1 MNTELDNQSVRQ
13 SFSHLVIPSVSQ
25 VCPSV
30 RQSLNQSVMS
40 VRPSVCQSISQLV
53 SPLERLFSNFLL
65 SMNQVKE
72 RIRQEQDEERQRL
85 ESEMQRLVALEEE
98 HRRKVMAKEL
108 EMSRIKDDL
117 ERKWERERRQV
128 FHLTELSASLFRQL

>member
-25 VCPSV
+25 VGPSV
-30 RQSLNQSVMS
+30 RQSLNQSAMS

-128 FHLTELSASLFRQL
+128 FHLTELSASLFR

>member
-40 VRPSVCQSISQLV
+40 VRPSVCQSISQLG

-128 FHLTELSASLFRQL
+128 FHLTELSASLFR

>member
-1 MNTELDNQSVRQ
+1 MNTELGNQSVRQ
-13 SFSHLVIPSVSQ
+13 SLSHLVIPSVSQ

-128 FHLTELSASLFRQL
+128 FHLTELSASLFR

>member
-128 FHLTELSASLFRQL
+128 FHLTELSASLFR

>member
-117 ERKWERERRQV
+117 ERKWERERQQV
-128 FHLTELSASLFRQL
+128 FHLTELSASLFR

>member
-30 RQSLNQSVMS
+30 RQSLNQSVVS

-128 FHLTELSASLFRQL
+128 FHLNELSASLFR

>member
-1 MNTELDNQSVRQ
+1 M
-13 SFSHLVIPSVSQ
+13 
-25 VCPSV
+25 
-30 RQSLNQSVMS
+30 
-40 VRPSVCQSISQLV
+40 
-53 SPLERLFSNFLL
+53 ERLISNFLL
-65 SMNQVKE
+65 FMNQVKE

-128 FHLTELSASLFRQL
+128 FQLTELSASFFR

>member
-128 FHLTELSASLFRQL
+128 FHLTELSVSLFR

>member
-1 MNTELDNQSVRQ
+1 M
-13 SFSHLVIPSVSQ
+13 
-25 VCPSV
+25 
-30 RQSLNQSVMS
+30 
-40 VRPSVCQSISQLV
+40 
-53 SPLERLFSNFLL
+53 ERLFSNFLL

-128 FHLTELSASLFRQL
+128 FHLTELSASLFR

>member
-1 MNTELDNQSVRQ
+1 MNTELDNQAVN
-13 SFSHLVIPSVSQ
+13 HLVIPSVSQ

-30 RQSLNQSVMS
+30 CPS
-40 VRPSVCQSISQLV
+40 VRQSISQLV
-53 SPLERLFSNFLL
+53 SHLQRLFSNFLHF
-65 SMNQVKE
+65 MNEVKE

-128 FHLTELSASLFRQL
+128 FQ

>member
-1 MNTELDNQSVRQ
+1 MNTEQDNQSVRQ

-128 FHLTELSASLFRQL
+128 FHLTELSASLFR

>member
-13 SFSHLVIPSVSQ
+13 SLSHLVIPSVSQ

-128 FHLTELSASLFRQL
+128 FHLTELSASLFR

>member
-98 HRRKVMAKEL
+98 HRRKVMVKEL

-128 FHLTELSASLFRQL
+128 FQLTELSASLFR

>member
-25 VCPSV
+25 VCTSV

-128 FHLTELSASLFRQL
+128 FHLTELSASLFR

>member
-1 MNTELDNQSVRQ
+1 MNTELNNQSVRQ

-128 FHLTELSASLFRQL
+128 FQLTELSASLFR

>member
-85 ESEMQRLVALEEE
+85 ESEMHRLVALEEE

-128 FHLTELSASLFRQL
+128 FQLTELSASFFR

>member
-1 MNTELDNQSVRQ
+1 MNTELNNQSVRQ

-128 FHLTELSASLFRQL
+128 FHLTELSASLFR

>member
-40 VRPSVCQSISQLV
+40 VRPSVRLSVNQLV

-128 FHLTELSASLFRQL
+128 FHLTELSASLFR

>member
-1 MNTELDNQSVRQ
+1 MNTELDNQAVN
-13 SFSHLVIPSVSQ
+13 HLVIPSVSQ

-128 FHLTELSASLFRQL
+128 FHLTELSASLFR

>member
-53 SPLERLFSNFLL
+53 SPLERLFPNFLL

-128 FHLTELSASLFRQL
+128 FHLTELSASLFR

>member
-30 RQSLNQSVMS
+30 RQSLNQSAMS

-128 FHLTELSASLFRQL
+128 FHLTELSASLFR

>member
-1 MNTELDNQSVRQ
+1 
-13 SFSHLVIPSVSQ
+13 
-25 VCPSV
+25 
-30 RQSLNQSVMS
+30 MS

-128 FHLTELSASLFRQL
+128 FHLTELSASLFR

>member
-128 FHLTELSASLFRQL
+128 FQLTELSASLFR

>member
-13 SFSHLVIPSVSQ
+13 SFSRLVIPSVSQ

-128 FHLTELSASLFRQL
+128 FHLTELSASLFR

>member
-98 HRRKVMAKEL
+98 HRRKVMVKEL

-128 FHLTELSASLFRQL
+128 FHLTELSASLFR

>member
-30 RQSLNQSVMS
+30 RQSLNQS

-128 FHLTELSASLFRQL
+128 FHLTELSASLFR

>member
-53 SPLERLFSNFLL
+53 SPLERLFF
-65 SMNQVKE
+65 QFFAFH
-72 RIRQEQDEERQRL
+72 
-85 ESEMQRLVALEEE
+85 ESGEG
-98 HRRKVMAKEL
+98 KDS
-108 EMSRIKDDL
+108 SR
-117 ERKWERERRQV
+117 
-128 FHLTELSASLFRQL
+128 TG

>member
-1 MNTELDNQSVRQ
+1 M
-13 SFSHLVIPSVSQ
+13 
-25 VCPSV
+25 
-30 RQSLNQSVMS
+30 
-40 VRPSVCQSISQLV
+40 
-53 SPLERLFSNFLL
+53 
-65 SMNQVKE
+65 KE

-128 FHLTELSASLFRQL
+128 YQLTVLSASLFRWL

>member
-40 VRPSVCQSISQLV
+40 VRPSVRLSVNQSVSQ
-53 SPLERLFSNFLL
+53 SFGASFF
-65 SMNQVKE
+65 QFFAFH
-72 RIRQEQDEERQRL
+72 
-85 ESEMQRLVALEEE
+85 ESGEG
-98 HRRKVMAKEL
+98 KDS
-108 EMSRIKDDL
+108 SR
-117 ERKWERERRQV
+117 
-128 FHLTELSASLFRQL
+128 TG